1 MAEAPSTRWANR
13 YPPDCVTTCEG
24 VAYVPLCERC
34 DAGDDACEACQS
46 CRGDGDAAFYS
57 LRDAACVTDREY
69 GLLGSVAF
77 SLTFA
82 AAGLVA
88 GWLADKLEARPLH
101 SAAILAWSLAGFLP
115 VILPTFETL
124 ALARL
129 LMGVAEGFNAPCAY
143 PRGRAEILP
152 VGPGF
157 ASRGG
162 AATTR
167 LRGIAPRVGAAT
179 PPPAENDLGLP
190 LGRGA
195 LGPGPRGACGP
206 GTARPAL

>member
-129 LMGVAEGFNAPCAY
+129 LMGVAEGFNAPCA
-143 PRGRAEILP
+143 
-152 VGPGF
+152 
-157 ASRGG
+157 
-162 AATTR
+162 
-167 LRGIAPRVGAAT
+167 
-179 PPPAENDLGLP
+179 
-190 LGRGA
+190 
-195 LGPGPRGACGP
+195 
-206 GTARPAL
+206 